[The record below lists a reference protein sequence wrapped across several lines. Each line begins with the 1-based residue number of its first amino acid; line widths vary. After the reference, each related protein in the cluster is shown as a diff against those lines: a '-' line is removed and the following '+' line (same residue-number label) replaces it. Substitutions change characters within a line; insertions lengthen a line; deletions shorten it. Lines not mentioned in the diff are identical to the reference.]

1 MAASKSVPSCSSPAL
16 SQTEASFRNE
26 YGRAVASLSR
36 ALGDVHLAEDA
47 VQAAYVT
54 ALERWPR
61 DGEPANTAA
70 WIITTA
76 RNRAI
81 DMLRREAVG
90 TKKLEL
96 AARLESAIPEYDFED
111 ETTAVPDDRLGLIFA
126 CCHPG
131 LSEEAR
137 VALTLR
143 TLCGLTTEEIAR
155 AFLTPLATMAQR
167 LVRAKNKIRDAG
179 ISFEVPEAEHLPD
192 RLDAVC
198 TTIYVLFNEGY
209 AATSGDRRIRDDLCN
224 EAVRLARLLASL
236 MPNEPEVQG
245 LLALLL
251 LSDSRREARIDENGE
266 QLTLEEQDR
275 GKWNRWMIVEGLRHL
290 AAAARFRRDGPY
302 QIQAAIGAIH
312 ATTLVFNQTNWSN
325 IVLLYDR
332 LYELQPSPIV
342 ALNRAAARAMVDGFE
357 SGLAEIDALG
367 SEQKLSEYFTF
378 HAARAELLRRLDRR
392 DEARSAYERASELGS
407 EADRRFIESRIRL
420 LASPSTGS
428 G

>member
-1 MAASKSVPSCSSPAL
+1 MEVSKSDPSCQSQAL

-26 YGRAVASLSR
+26 YGRAVATLSC

-81 DMLRREAVG
+81 DTLRREAVG
-90 TKKLEL
+90 AKKLEL
-96 AARLESAIPEYDFED
+96 AARLEAAVPEFDFHD
-111 ETTAVPDDRLGLIFA
+111 EATPVPDDRLGLIFA

-131 LSEEAR
+131 LSEDAR

-155 AFLTPLATMAQR
+155 AFFAPLPTMAQR

-179 ISFEVPEAEHLPD
+179 ISFEIPDAEHLPD

-198 TTIYVLFNEGY
+198 TTIYVMFNEGY

-224 EAVRLARLLASL
+224 EAIRLGRLLATL
-236 MPNEPEVQG
+236 MPGEPEVRG

-251 LSDSRREARIDENGE
+251 LTDSRREARLDEHGN

-275 GKWNRWMIVEGLRHL
+275 GKWNRWMIVEGLSQL
-290 AAAARFRRDGPY
+290 ATAARFRSDGPY
-302 QIQAAIGAIH
+302 QIQAAISAIH
-312 ATTLVFNQTNWSN
+312 ATTLAFDQTNWPN
-325 IVLLYDR
+325 IVTLYDR
-332 LYELQPSPIV
+332 LYQLQPSPVV
-342 ALNRAAARAMVDGFE
+342 ALNRAVARAMVDGFE
-357 SGLAEIDALG
+357 SGLKEIDELG
-367 SEQKLSEYFTF
+367 SQQKLNGYFTF
-378 HAARAELLRRLDRR
+378 YAARAEILRRLNRNED
-392 DEARSAYERASELGS
+392 ALAAYQRATELGS
-407 EADRRFIESRIRL
+407 EADKRFIQSRIRL
-420 LASPSTGS
+420 LSS
-428 G
+428 